1 MGEQARRESPL
12 ARFDLAR
19 RASAPRRGGGVI
31 ARERASLAHLNLRGD
46 PSDAG
51 FVAAVG
57 SVLGTGLPVVA
68 NTVHEADAATVF
80 WLGPDEWLIVTS
92 GEGRAEAARRLHA
105 ALGELHAAVTDVSG
119 GQTAMVLRGPAVRDV
134 LAKGCPLDLHPR
146 AFGPGRC
153 AQSHLAK
160 APVLLRTVNGGP
172 ATDGGTTSAN
182 ASVFELVFRRSFA
195 DYVWTWLEDAAAE
208 YGLEVEA

>member
-19 RASAPRRGGGVI
+19 RASLPRGGAGVI
-31 ARERASLAHLNLRGD
+31 ARERAFLGHLNLRGD
-46 PSDAG
+46 PSDAK
-51 FVAAVG
+51 FVAAVAA
-57 SVLGTGLPVVA
+57 VLGVGLPVIA

-80 WLGPDEWLIVTS
+80 WLGPDEWLVVTS
-92 GEGRAEAARRLHA
+92 GEGRAETERRLQA

-119 GQTAMVLRGPAVRDV
+119 GQTALALRGPAVRDV

-160 APVLLRTVNGGP
+160 APVLLRMV
-172 ATDGGTTSAN
+172 DGRTASDAGAGSAK
-182 ASVFELVFRRSFA
+182 ASVFELVVRRSFA
-195 DYVWTWLEDAAAE
+195 GHVWTWLEDAAVE
-208 YGLEVEA
+208 HGLEVEA